1 MPMHAV
7 RPKILGFISEQA
19 SAWLVA
25 FVVLL
30 AGCALT
36 AIVAWAASDLY
47 QQQVRQRFQLLVNER
62 YTRLQE
68 RFEDQEQRLNSLRR
82 FFVNSAEV
90 SRQEFDGFAQPL
102 LLRARAYSWAPR
114 VFREQRSQF
123 EHEVSRQRGT
133 PFVIRELN
141 AAGELVPA
149 PEREE
154 YVPVLYSQTQSL
166 LGAPLGFDLL
176 AQPLRRSALERAQ
189 QSGKLAVSQPM
200 QLVGVEPAYATGVL
214 LVAPV
219 SSQPTSA
226 QPQNEP
232 YGYVMAVISMRQL
245 VTDGLP
251 KPDRDNLVMQIVDT
265 SDLQQRV
272 LFESSN
278 ALGDSDLVGARRLT
292 LGDRVYALSLR
303 PSQVF
308 DQSNHS
314 SLATILSMG
323 GLLSLLLSALLY
335 VLVSQRQR
343 ALKLVEQ
350 RTVQLRQREQEL
362 RGAHGQLRSVL
373 NAATQ
378 VAIIATDLR
387 GVINTFNAGAERMLG
402 FKAEQVVGKLTLESL
417 HLAAELQARSAS
429 LSVALGKRIPAS
441 QAMLVESPDTLH
453 EAREWRLIRQDRS
466 QLTVNMLATV
476 LLDEHGLWIGHLAIY
491 LDVTEQKRAYE
502 ALAARD
508 RLLKKLSA
516 HVPGGIFQFTL
527 EAQDNWKF
535 IYASDGMRDI
545 YEIELGLLQQDATKV
560 FERIHPLDAERVRAS
575 IRLSALQLSHWR
587 EEYRVLLPQR
597 GLRWLRGEATP
608 EELPSGGTLWNGYVS
623 DISDLK
629 RVEEELR
636 ALSITDSLTGIHNR
650 RYFQDRLRAEMVRLN
665 RTSGALSV
673 IMLDIDHFK
682 RINDRHGHAVGDG
695 VLQELCKRISQR
707 LRRSDVFCRLGGEE
721 FMVLCPN
728 TDDEQAYG
736 LAMQLW
742 QSLRDVPMEPVGIV
756 TASFGVASW
765 RVDEGIDGLLLRADS
780 AVYVAKQAGRD
791 RVERVARALAPAG
804 PQSGPHS
811 LN

>member
-1 MPMHAV
+1 MPLQAV

-25 FVVLL
+25 LVVLL
-30 AGCALT
+30 AGFALT

-82 FFVNSAEV
+82 FFVNSDVV
-90 SRQEFDGFAQPL
+90 SREEFDGFAQPL
-102 LLRARAYSWAPR
+102 LLRARAYAWAPR

-123 EHEVSRQRGT
+123 EQEVSRLRGV

-141 AAGELVPA
+141 SAGELAPA
-149 PEREE
+149 PERDE

-166 LGAPLGFDLL
+166 LGSPLGFDLL

-189 QSGKLAVSQPM
+189 KSGKLAVSQPM
-200 QLVGVEPAYATGVL
+200 QLVGVEPAYVTGVL

-219 SSQPTSA
+219 SHLPTFEPS
-226 QPQNEP
+226 PNEP

-245 VTDGLP
+245 VADGLP
-251 KPDRDNLVMQIVDT
+251 KAERDNLVMQIVDT
-265 SDLQQRV
+265 SDLQKRV
-272 LFESSN
+272 LFESGN
-278 ALGDSDLVGARRLT
+278 AVANSDLAGARRLT
-292 LGDRVYALSLR
+292 LGDHVYALSLR
-303 PSQVF
+303 PSKVF
-308 DQSNHS
+308 EQANYS
-314 SLATILSMG
+314 SLSTILTMG
-323 GLLSLLLSALLY
+323 SLLSLLLSALLY

-350 RTVQLRQREQEL
+350 RTVQLRLREQEL

-387 GVINTFNAGAERMLG
+387 GVINTFNAGAEQMLG
-402 FKAEQVVGKLTLESL
+402 YEADQVVGKLTLESL
-417 HLAAELQARSAS
+417 HLALELEARSAS
-429 LSVALGKRIPAS
+429 LSVTLGKRIPAS
-441 QAMLVESPDTLH
+441 QAMLVESPDNLH
-453 EAREWRLIRQDRS
+453 EAREWTLVRQDGS
-466 QLTVNMLATV
+466 QLIVNMLATV
-476 LLDEHGLWIGHLAIY
+476 LLDDHGLWIGHLAIY

-527 EAQDNWKF
+527 EPQDNWRF

-545 YEIELGLLQQDATKV
+545 YEIEVSALQRDATKV

-587 EEYRVLLPQR
+587 EEYRVQLPQR
-597 GLRWLRGEATP
+597 GLRWIRGEATP
-608 EELPSGGTLWNGYVS
+608 EELPGGGTLWHGYVS

-650 RYFQDRLRAEMVRLN
+650 RYFQDRLRAEMARLN
-665 RTSGALSV
+665 RTSGTLSV

-682 RINDRHGHAVGDG
+682 RINDQHGHAVGDG
-695 VLQELCKRISQR
+695 VLQELCRRISQR
-707 LRRSDVFCRLGGEE
+707 LRRTDVFCRLGGEE

-728 TDDEQAYG
+728 TDGEQAYG
-736 LAMQLW
+736 LAMELW
-742 QSLRDVPMEPVGIV
+742 QSLRNLPMEPVGIV

-791 RVERVARALAPAG
+791 RVQAERARA
-804 PQSGPHS
+804 
-811 LN
+811 

>member
-1 MPMHAV
+1 MPMQAV

-25 FVVLL
+25 LVVFL
-30 AGCALT
+30 AGGALT
-36 AIVAWAASDLY
+36 LILAWAASDLY

-82 FFVNSAEV
+82 FFVNSSDV
-90 SRQEFDGFAQPL
+90 SREEFDGFAQPL
-102 LLRARAYSWAPR
+102 LLRTRAYAWAPR
-114 VFREQRSQF
+114 VLGEQRRQF
-123 EHEVSRQRGT
+123 EQDVSGRLGVS
-133 PFVIRELN
+133 FVIRELN
-141 AAGELVPA
+141 ASGELVPA
-149 PEREE
+149 PERAE
-154 YVPVLYSQTQSL
+154 YVPVLYSQTQSV
-166 LGAPLGFDLL
+166 LGSPLGFDLL

-189 QSGKLAVSQPM
+189 KSGKLAVSQPM
-200 QLVGVEPAYATGVL
+200 QLVGVEPAYAAGVL

-219 SSQPTSA
+219 SHQPDSD
-226 QPQNEP
+226 QSWSEP
-232 YGYVMAVISMRQL
+232 FGYVMAVISMRQL
-245 VTDGLP
+245 VADGLP
-251 KPDRDNLVMQIVDT
+251 KPERDNLVMQIVDT

-272 LFESSN
+272 LYASSN
-278 ALGDSDLVGARRLT
+278 ALADSDLVGARRLT
-292 LGDRVYALSLR
+292 LGDHVYALTLR

-308 DQSNHS
+308 EQVNHS
-314 SLATILSMG
+314 SLGSILTMG

-343 ALKLVEQ
+343 AVKLVEQ
-350 RTVQLRQREQEL
+350 RTVQLRLREQEL

-373 NAATQ
+373 NAATH

-387 GVINTFNAGAERMLG
+387 GVINTFNAGAEQMLG
-402 FKAEQVVGKLTLESL
+402 FTAEQVLGKLTLESL
-417 HLAAELQARSAS
+417 HLASELEARAAS
-429 LSVALGKRIPAS
+429 LSVALGKRIPPS
-441 QAMLVESPDTLH
+441 QAMLVESPDNLH
-453 EAREWRLIRQDRS
+453 EAREWTLVREDRS

-476 LLDEHGLWIGHLAIY
+476 LLDDHGLWIGHLAIY

-527 EAQDNWKF
+527 EPQENWRF
-535 IYASDGMRDI
+535 NYASDGMRDI
-545 YEIELGLLQQDATKV
+545 YEIETGVLQQDAKKV
-560 FERIHPLDAERVRAS
+560 LERIHPLDVERVRAS

-597 GLRWLRGEATP
+597 GLRWIRGEATP
-608 EELPSGGTLWNGYVS
+608 EELPGGGTLWHGYVS

-665 RTSGALSV
+665 RISGALSV

-682 RINDRHGHAVGDG
+682 RINDKHGHAVGDS

-728 TDDEQAYG
+728 TDGDQAYR
-736 LAMQLW
+736 LAMELW
-742 QSLRDVPMEPVGIV
+742 QSLRNEPMESVGIV

-791 RVERVARALAPAG
+791 RVEAP
-804 PQSGPHS
+804 PVC
-811 LN
+811 

>member
-1 MPMHAV
+1 MPLQAV

-25 FVVLL
+25 LVVLL
-30 AGCALT
+30 AGFALT

-82 FFVNSAEV
+82 FFVNSDVV
-90 SRQEFDGFAQPL
+90 SREEFDGFAQPL
-102 LLRARAYSWAPR
+102 LLRARAYAWAPR

-123 EHEVSRQRGT
+123 EQEVSRLRGV

-141 AAGELVPA
+141 SAGELAPA
-149 PEREE
+149 PERDE

-166 LGAPLGFDLL
+166 LGSPLGFDLL
-176 AQPLRRSALERAQ
+176 AQPLRRSTLERAQ
-189 QSGKLAVSQPM
+189 KSGKLAVSQPM
-200 QLVGVEPAYATGVL
+200 QLVGVEPAYVTGVL

-219 SSQPTSA
+219 SHLPTSE
-226 QPQNEP
+226 PSPNEP

-245 VTDGLP
+245 VADGLP
-251 KPDRDNLVMQIVDT
+251 KAERDNLVMQIVDT
-265 SDLQQRV
+265 SDLQKRV
-272 LFESSN
+272 LFESGN
-278 ALGDSDLVGARRLT
+278 AVANSDLAGARRLT
-292 LGDRVYALSLR
+292 LGDHVYALSLR
-303 PSQVF
+303 PSKVF
-308 DQSNHS
+308 EQANYS
-314 SLATILSMG
+314 SLSTILTMG
-323 GLLSLLLSALLY
+323 SLLSLLLSALLY

-350 RTVQLRQREQEL
+350 RTVQLRLREQEL

-387 GVINTFNAGAERMLG
+387 GVINTFNAGAEQMLG
-402 FKAEQVVGKLTLESL
+402 YEADQVVGKLTLESL
-417 HLAAELQARSAS
+417 HLALELEARSAS
-429 LSVALGKRIPAS
+429 LSVTLGKRIPAS
-441 QAMLVESPDTLH
+441 QAMLVESPDNLH
-453 EAREWRLIRQDRS
+453 EAREWTLIRQDGS
-466 QLTVNMLATV
+466 QLIVNMLATV
-476 LLDEHGLWIGHLAIY
+476 LLDDHGLWVGYLAIY

-527 EAQDNWKF
+527 EPQDNWRF

-545 YEIELGLLQQDATKV
+545 YEIEVSALQRDATKV

-587 EEYRVLLPQR
+587 EEYRVQLPQR
-597 GLRWLRGEATP
+597 GLRWIRGEATP
-608 EELPSGGTLWNGYVS
+608 EELPGGGTLWHGYVS

-650 RYFQDRLRAEMVRLN
+650 RYFQDRLRAEMARLN

-682 RINDRHGHAVGDG
+682 RINDQHGHAVGDG

-707 LRRSDVFCRLGGEE
+707 LRRTDVFCRLGGEE

-728 TDDEQAYG
+728 TDGEQAYS
-736 LAMQLW
+736 LAMELW
-742 QSLRDVPMEPVGIV
+742 QSLRSLPMEPVGIV

-791 RVERVARALAPAG
+791 RVEAERARA
-804 PQSGPHS
+804 
-811 LN
+811 

>member
-1 MPMHAV
+1 MPLQAV

-25 FVVLL
+25 LVVLL

-36 AIVAWAASDLY
+36 TIVAWAASDLY
-47 QQQVRQRFQLLVNER
+47 EQQVRQRFQLLVNER
-62 YTRLQE
+62 FARLQE
-68 RFEDQEQRLNSLRR
+68 RFEDQEQRLNGLRR
-82 FFVNSAEV
+82 FFVNSDDV
-90 SRQEFDGFAQPL
+90 SREEFDGFAQPL

-114 VFREQRSQF
+114 VFREQRGRF
-123 EHEVSRQRGT
+123 EQEMSRQIGR
-133 PFVIRELN
+133 PYVIRELN

-149 PEREE
+149 AERDE

-166 LGAPLGFDLL
+166 LGVPLGFDLL
-176 AQPLRRSALERAQ
+176 AQPLRRSTLERAHR
-189 QSGKLAVSQPM
+189 SGKLAVSQPM

-219 SSQPTSA
+219 AHLSSAESSS
-226 QPQNEP
+226 NEP

-245 VTDGLP
+245 VADGLP
-251 KPDRDNLVMQIVDT
+251 KPDLDNLVMQIVDT

-272 LFESSN
+272 LFESN
-278 ALGDSDLVGARRLT
+278 NVVADSDLVSVRRLS
-292 LGDRVYALSLR
+292 LGDHVYALSLH

-308 DQSNHS
+308 EQSNHS
-314 SLATILSMG
+314 SLPTILSMG

-343 ALKLVEQ
+343 ALRLVDQ
-350 RTVQLRQREQEL
+350 RTAQLRLREQEL
-362 RGAHGQLRSVL
+362 RDAHGQLRSVL

-387 GVINTFNAGAERMLG
+387 GVINTFNAGAEQMLG
-402 FKAEQVVGKLTLESL
+402 FKAEQVIGQLTLATL
-417 HLAAELQARSAS
+417 HSSSELEARSAS

-441 QAMLVESPDTLH
+441 QAMLVESPDNLH
-453 EAREWRLIRQDRS
+453 EAREWTLIRQDGS
-466 QLTVNMLATV
+466 HLSVNMLGTV
-476 LLDEHGLWIGHLAIY
+476 LLDDHGLWIGHLAIY
-491 LDVTEQKRAYE
+491 LDITEQKRVYE

-527 EAQDNWKF
+527 EPRDNWRF

-545 YEIELGLLQQDATKV
+545 YEIEVSALQQDASKV
-560 FERIHPLDAERVRAS
+560 FERIHPQDAERVRTS

-597 GLRWLRGEATP
+597 GLRWIRGEATP
-608 EELPSGGTLWNGYVS
+608 EELPGGGTLWHGYVS

-650 RYFQDRLRAEMVRLN
+650 RYFQDRLKAEMVRLN

-682 RINDRHGHAVGDG
+682 RINDQHGHAVGDG

-728 TDDEQAYG
+728 TDGEQAYG
-736 LAMQLW
+736 LALELW
-742 QSLRDVPMEPVGIV
+742 QSLRSAPMASVGIV

-765 RVDEGIDGLLLRADS
+765 QADEGIDALLLRADS

-791 RVERVARALAPAG
+791 RVEVVARALDPAG
-804 PQSGPHS
+804 PQSGPH
-811 LN
+811 